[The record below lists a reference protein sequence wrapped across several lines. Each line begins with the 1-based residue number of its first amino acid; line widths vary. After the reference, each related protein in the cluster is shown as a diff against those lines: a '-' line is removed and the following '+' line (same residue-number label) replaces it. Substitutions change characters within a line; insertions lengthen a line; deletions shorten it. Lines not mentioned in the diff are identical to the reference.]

1 MTPLTKALTLALALG
16 CLLGN
21 APAPDVKTGKLH
33 VGWASRDI
41 TPDRPVALSG
51 QFHKRISKG
60 VTARLSVT
68 ALALET
74 KDGDDA
80 LDQALLVSCDL
91 VGIRDGIQA
100 RLRKLLEGK
109 LAGFDL
115 RKLLLNA
122 THTHTAPVTTDPW
135 YDVTE
140 EGVMK
145 PAEYTDFFLARAAE
159 AAVEA
164 WQKRKLGAVTW
175 GLGYAVVGLNRR
187 MVYADGKA
195 AMYGRNDRPE
205 FRSVEGGEDHGVE
218 SLFFFDGER
227 KLTGVAVNVAC
238 PSQVVENAETI
249 SSDFWDDVRA
259 ILRERHSPDLHVLAW
274 CGAAGDQSPHPQLRK
289 AADARMRKL
298 GGNVSETR
306 AIAVRMADAVD
317 SAYQAV
323 KNEALAE
330 VPFAH
335 QVEDLRLPGR
345 KITEA
350 DLRAAKAVLEPIQRI
365 PPEKRTSTDISRL
378 RWHGEVVER
387 YEKPADFAVY
397 PMELHVLR
405 LGDVAIASNAF
416 ELFLDYGIQMK
427 ARSRAIQTFTIQ
439 LACGCGGY
447 LPTER
452 AVAGGGYS
460 AIAESGLVGPEGGR
474 VLVDRTV
481 EIMNALWPAKPK

>member
-1 MTPLTKALTLALALG
+1 MKLFVAALAL
-16 CLLGN
+16 LI
-21 APAPDVKTGKLH
+21 PAQEVRTGKLQ

-41 TPDRPVALSG
+41 TPDRPVALAG
-51 QFHKRISKG
+51 QFHKRISQG
-60 VTARLSVT
+60 VAARISVT

-74 KDGDDA
+74 RDA
-80 LDQALLVSCDL
+80 GGAVDQAILVSCDL
-91 VGIRDGIQA
+91 VAIRDGIQA

-109 LAGFDL
+109 LEGFDL

-122 THTHTAPVTTDPW
+122 THTHTAPVTDDDW

-145 PAEYTDFFLARAAE
+145 PADYVDFFLARAAE

-164 WQKRKLGAVTW
+164 WNGRKPGSVAW

-187 MVYADGKA
+187 MTYADGKA
-195 AMYGRNDRPE
+195 AMYGRNDRPD
-205 FRSVEGGEDHGVE
+205 FRGVEAGEDHAVE
-218 SLFFFDGER
+218 SLFFFDAER
-227 KLTGVAVNVAC
+227 KLTGVAINVAC
-238 PSQVVENAETI
+238 PSQVVENANTI

-259 ILRERHSPDLHVLAW
+259 ILRERHAKDLHVLGW

-298 GGNVSETR
+298 SGNVSETR
-306 AIAVRMADAVD
+306 AIAERMADAVD
-317 SAYQAV
+317 YAYRAV
-323 KNEALAE
+323 KNEIATEL
-330 VPFAH
+330 PFAH
-335 QVEDLRLPGR
+335 RVEDLRLPGR
-345 KITEA
+345 KVTEA
-350 DLRAAKAVLEPIQRI
+350 ELKAARAILEPIENK
-365 PPEKRTSTDISRL
+365 PADKRNSVDISRL
-378 RWHGEVVER
+378 RWHGAVVKRFER
-387 YEKPADFAVY
+387 PDDYATY

-416 ELFLDYGIQMK
+416 ELFLDYGIQMR
-427 ARSRAIQTFTIQ
+427 ARSKALQTFTIQ

-460 AIAESGLVGPEGGR
+460 AIPESGLVGPEGGR

-481 EIMNALWPAKPK
+481 ELLNGLWPAR

>member
-1 MTPLTKALTLALALG
+1 MLPFTNWLTLALGLG
-16 CLLGN
+16 WLLGN
-21 APAPDVKTGKLH
+21 TPAPDVRTGKLH

-41 TPDRPVALSG
+41 TPDRPVALAG

-60 VTARLSVT
+60 VATRLSVT
-68 ALALET
+68 ALAIET
-74 KDGDDA
+74 RDGDDA
-80 LDQALLVSCDL
+80 LDQAILVSCDL
-91 VGIRDGIQA
+91 VAIRDGIQA
-100 RLRKLLEGK
+100 RLRKLLDGK
-109 LAGFDL
+109 LAGFDP
-115 RKLLLNA
+115 RKLLLSA
-122 THTHTAPVTTDPW
+122 THTHTAPVTDDGW

-145 PAEYTDFFLARAAE
+145 PVEYVDFFLGRAAE
-159 AAVEA
+159 AVAEA
-164 WQKRKLGAVTW
+164 WQKRKPGGVTW

-195 AMYGRNDRPE
+195 AMYGRNDRPD
-205 FRSVEGGEDHGVE
+205 FRGVEGSEDHGVE

-238 PSQVVENAETI
+238 PSQVVENANTI
-249 SSDFWDDVRA
+249 SSDYWDDVRA
-259 ILRERHSPDLHVLAW
+259 ILRERHSPDLQILGW

-298 GGNVSETR
+298 HGNVSETR
-306 AIAVRMADAVD
+306 AIALRLADAVD
-317 SAYQAV
+317 YAYQAV
-323 KNEALAE
+323 KNEALTE

-335 QVEDLRLPGR
+335 HVEELRLPGR
-345 KITEA
+345 KISEA
-350 DLRAAKAVLEPIQRI
+350 DLRSAKAVLEPLQRI
-365 PPEKRTSTDISRL
+365 PPEKRSSTDISRL
-378 RWHGEVVER
+378 RWHGAVVDR
-387 YEKPADFAVY
+387 YERPADFAVY

-427 ARSRAIQTFTIQ
+427 ARSRALQTFTIQ

-474 VLVDRTV
+474 LLVDRTV
-481 EIMNALWPAKPK
+481 EVMNGLWPAKPK

>member
-1 MTPLTKALTLALALG
+1 MKLLLAVAAALVLA
-16 CLLGN
+16 
-21 APAPDVKTGKLH
+21 APVPEVRTGKLH

-51 QFHKRISKG
+51 QFHKRISTG
-60 VTARLSVT
+60 VAARLSVT

-74 KDGDDA
+74 RDGEGSV
-80 LDQALLVSCDL
+80 DQAILVSCDL
-91 VGIRDGIQA
+91 VAIRDGIQA

-109 LAGFDL
+109 LEGFDP
-115 RKLLLNA
+115 RKLLLSA
-122 THTHTAPVTTDPW
+122 THTHTAPVTGEPW

-140 EGVMK
+140 DGVMK
-145 PAEYTDFFLARAAE
+145 PAEYVDFFLGRAAE
-159 AAVEA
+159 AVAEA
-164 WQKRKLGAVTW
+164 WKARKPGGVTW
-175 GLGYAVVGLNRR
+175 GLGYAVAGLNRR

-195 AMYGRNDRPE
+195 AMYGRNDRPD
-205 FRSVEGGEDHGVE
+205 FRGVEGYEDHGVE
-218 SLFFFDGER
+218 TLFFFDGAR

-238 PSQVVENAETI
+238 PSQVVENANTV
-249 SSDFWDDVRA
+249 SSDFWDDVRV
-259 ILRERHSPDLHVLAW
+259 ILRERHAPDLHVLVW
-274 CGAAGDQSPHPQLRK
+274 CAAAGDQSPHPQLRK

-298 GGNVSETR
+298 HGDVTETR
-306 AIAVRMADAVD
+306 AIALRLADAVD
-317 SAYQAV
+317 YAWRAV
-323 KNEALAE
+323 KAEALVE

-335 QVEDLRLPGR
+335 HVEELRLPGR

-350 DLRAAKAVLEPIQRI
+350 EVRAARAVCAPIEQK
-365 PPEKRTSTDISRL
+365 PVEKRSSTDVSRL

-387 YEKPADFAVY
+387 YERPADYADY
-397 PMELHVLR
+397 PVELHVLR

-427 ARSRAIQTFTIQ
+427 ARSRALQTFLIQ

-460 AIAESGLVGPEGGR
+460 AIPESGLVGPEGGR
-474 VLVDRTV
+474 LLVDRTV
-481 EIMNALWPAKPK
+481 EIMNGLWPAKGK

>member
-1 MTPLTKALTLALALG
+1 MKLFLAAAAFLAWPG
-16 CLLGN
+16 
-21 APAPDVKTGKLH
+21 AEVRTGRLH
-33 VGWASRDI
+33 VGWSTRDI
-41 TPDRPVALSG
+41 TPDRPVALAG
-51 QFHKRISKG
+51 QFHKRISTG
-60 VTARLSVT
+60 VSARLSVT

-74 KDGDDA
+74 RAAEGAIDEA
-80 LDQALLVSCDL
+80 ILISCDL
-91 VGIRDGIQA
+91 VAIRDGIQA

-109 LAGFDL
+109 LEGFDL
-115 RKLLLNA
+115 RKLVLSA
-122 THTHTAPVTTDPW
+122 THTHTAPVTDDGW

-145 PAEYTDFFLARAAE
+145 PPEYVEFFLGRAAE

-164 WQKRKLGAVTW
+164 WRGRKPGGVTW

-187 MVYADGKA
+187 MVYADGRA
-195 AMYGRNDRPE
+195 VMYGGNSRPD
-205 FRSVEGGEDHGVE
+205 FRGVEGYEDHAVE
-218 SLFFFDGER
+218 SLFFVDGER
-227 KLTGVAVNVAC
+227 RLTGVAVNVAC
-238 PSQVVENAETI
+238 PSQVVEGASTI
-249 SSDFWDDVRA
+249 SSDFWGDVRSV
-259 ILRERHSPDLHVLAW
+259 LRERHSPDLQILAW

-298 GGNVSETR
+298 AGNVSETR
-306 AIAVRMADAVD
+306 AIAIRMADAVD
-317 SAYQAV
+317 AAWRAV
-323 KNEALAE
+323 KGQTVTE

-335 QVEDLRLPGR
+335 VVEDLSLPGR

-350 DLRAAKAVLEPIQRI
+350 EARSARAVCEPIAEK
-365 PPEKRTSTDISRL
+365 PAEKRTSADVSRL
-378 RWHGEVVER
+378 RWHGKVVER
-387 YEKPADFAVY
+387 YERPGDFAVY

-405 LGDVAIASNAF
+405 LGDVAIATNAF
-416 ELFLDYGIQMK
+416 ELFLDYGIQMR
-427 ARSRAIQTFTIQ
+427 ARSRALQTFLIQ

-481 EIMNALWPAKPK
+481 EVMNSFWPAKPR

>member
-1 MTPLTKALTLALALG
+1 MMRILRLSVVVALG
-16 CLLGN
+16 AIPSWAQDAT
-21 APAPDVKTGKLH
+21 APRVGRLH

-41 TPDRPVALSG
+41 TPDRPVALDG
-51 QFHKRISKG
+51 QFNKRISQG
-60 VTARLSVT
+60 VAARISVT

-74 KDGDDA
+74 RSGDA
-80 LDQALLVSCDL
+80 PLDQAILVSCDL
-91 VGIRDGIQA
+91 VAIRDGIQA

-109 LAGFDL
+109 LEGFDL

-122 THTHTAPVTTDPW
+122 THTHTAPVTGDGW

-145 PAEYTDFFLARAAE
+145 PAEYVDFFLARAAD
-159 AAVEA
+159 AVVEA
-164 WQKRKLGAVTW
+164 WKGRKPGGVTW

-195 AMYGRNDRPE
+195 AMYGRNDRPD
-205 FRSVEGGEDHGVE
+205 FRGIEGAEDHAVE

-227 KLTGVAVNVAC
+227 KLTGVAINVAC
-238 PSQVVENAETI
+238 PSQVVENAMTI

-259 ILRERHSPDLHVLAW
+259 ILRERLSADLQVLGW
-274 CGAAGDQSPHPQLRK
+274 CGTAGDQSPHPQLRK

-298 GGNVSETR
+298 SGNVSETR
-306 AIAVRMADAVD
+306 AIAQRMADAVD
-317 SAYQAV
+317 TAYRAV
-323 KNEALAE
+323 KNEVQVELL
-330 VPFAH
+330 FAH
-335 QVEDLRLPGR
+335 RVEDLKLPGR
-345 KITEA
+345 KVTAA
-350 DLRAAKAVLEPIQRI
+350 DVAAARAILAPIEKKPVEQRN
-365 PPEKRTSTDISRL
+365 SVDISRL
-378 RWHGEVVER
+378 RWHGQVVQR
-387 YEKPADFAVY
+387 YEHPEDSAVY
-397 PMELHVLR
+397 PMELHVIR

-416 ELFLDYGIQMK
+416 ELFLEYGIQIR
-427 ARSRAIQTFTIQ
+427 ARSRALQTFQIQ

-481 EIMNALWPAKPK
+481 EILNGLWPAAPK